1 MVVVAVEVR
10 MLIVDQQVEDLV
22 EQVEVE
28 LELRLLDQDQMEQIT
43 LVVEAVVVEM
53 EMVHYLLVEMVV
65 RVW

>member
-53 EMVHYLLVEMVV
+53 EMVHYLLVEMGV